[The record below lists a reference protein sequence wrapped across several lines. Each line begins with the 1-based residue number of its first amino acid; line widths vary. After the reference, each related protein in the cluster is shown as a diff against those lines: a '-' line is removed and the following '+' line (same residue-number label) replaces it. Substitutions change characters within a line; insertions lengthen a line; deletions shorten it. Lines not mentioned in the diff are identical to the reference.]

1 MEDLVS
7 VMKRMQRINPQ
18 FKEAWASHCMTQLG
32 GFRDPGRH
40 DPAVL
45 QEFLDWW
52 QSENG
57 HLEDE
62 KPSPKLVERIK
73 RLQRSSAQAK
83 QAWIEYTD
91 TELGGKRDPNLHTA
105 SALEA
110 FLANWE
116 ENPGEATPVFKANVM
131 SNEEPPPSDLVD
143 KVKRVQRMS
152 PQGKQ
157 AWIDYC
163 DGELG
168 GVRDPN
174 RHQADA
180 LAEFLDQWDASAAAM
195 WDPGE
200 GGKVKAG
207 PQPVEFVKQGSRL
220 SPAFK
225 AAWGQY
231 CQQLMGGTSDPGRY
245 DEAFLSSFAEYAG
258 RLVSADLA
266 EGGSGELPS
275 PPVPPPSKKRPV
287 LVPPPEQP
295 GAKRVLT
302 VKRSVADLIRRLNAE
317 IPFSTP
323 IRLGAVAAPLC
334 RLEEAAAL
342 QVLDELQVAALEGVV
357 EDPNVFVRSR
367 ANEFA

>member
-1 MEDLVS
+1 M
-7 VMKRMQRINPQ
+7 
-18 FKEAWASHCMTQLG
+18 
-32 GFRDPGRH
+32 
-40 DPAVL
+40 
-45 QEFLDWW
+45 
-52 QSENG
+52 
-57 HLEDE
+57 
-62 KPSPKLVERIK
+62 
-73 RLQRSSAQAK
+73 QRSSAQAK
-83 QAWIEYTD
+83 QAWIDYTD
-91 TELGGKRDPNLHTA
+91 NELGGKRDPSLHSA
-105 SALEA
+105 AALEA
-110 FLANWE
+110 FLENWE
-116 ENPGEATPVFKANVM
+116 DNPGEAD
-131 SNEEPPPSDLVD
+131 EEPPPSDLVD

-163 DGELG
+163 DAELCG
-168 GVRDPN
+168 MRDPS

-180 LAEFLDQWDASAAAM
+180 LAAFLDQWEASAAAM

-200 GGKVKAG
+200 GGKAKVG
-207 PQPVEFVKQGSRL
+207 PQPVEFVRQGSRL

-225 AAWGQY
+225 AAWAQY
-231 CQQLMGGTSDPGRY
+231 CQQLMGGTGDPGRY

-258 RLVSADLA
+258 KLVSADLA

-275 PPVPPPSKKRPV
+275 PPPPPSSNKRPAAA
-287 LVPPPEQP
+287 PAAEQP

-342 QVLDELQVAALEGVV
+342 QVLEDLQVAAPQGV
-357 EDPNVFVRSR
+357 EDPNAFVRSR
-367 ANEFA
+367 ANDLAGM